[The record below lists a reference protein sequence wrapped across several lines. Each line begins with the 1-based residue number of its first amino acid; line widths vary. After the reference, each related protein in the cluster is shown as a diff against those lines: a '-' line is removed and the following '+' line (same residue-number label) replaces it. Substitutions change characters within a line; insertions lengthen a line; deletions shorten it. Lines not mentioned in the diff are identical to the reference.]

1 LRKDL
6 RIVYL
11 NPGARLGGAERVLL
25 DLITEVRAARPEWEL
40 NLITGEE
47 GPLLERV
54 RVVGAGAEVVPF
66 PGLLARF
73 GDAGAGGPAGNA
85 IGRVEFA
92 GGMIAAGIVSPG
104 YLRTLRG
111 AIRAKSPQ
119 LVHTNGFKMHLMGAR
134 AAPRSARVVWHLH
147 DYLGMRP
154 LASRLLAMN
163 TTRATLAIAN
173 SRSVAEDARVALG
186 GRLRVIPIYNGID
199 LHGFDS
205 DGPRLDLDALACV
218 PRPESP
224 VVRVGLLATMA
235 RWKGHEVFLR
245 ALAMLPRDLPVR
257 GYVIGGKIYSTR
269 ASETETSE
277 LRSVAASFGLNG
289 RVGFTGFV
297 DEPAR
302 AIRALDV
309 VVHSSTHPEP
319 FGCVIA
325 EAMACARPV
334 IVSAAGGAVEIVR
347 PGEDALTFE
356 PGDAAALADCIRRLA
371 EDASLRGRLGRAGR
385 AAAVSRFDRVR
396 MAREVISVYEGLEVA
411 AG

>member
-1 LRKDL
+1 M

-11 NPGARLGGAERVLL
+11 NPGAHLGGAERVLL
-25 DLITEVRAARPEWEL
+25 DIITEVRIARPWWEL
-40 NLITGEE
+40 NLITGED
-47 GPLLERV
+47 GPLLDRV
-54 RVVGAGAEVVPF
+54 RALGAGAQALPF
-66 PGLLARF
+66 PGHLARF
-73 GDAGAGGPAGNA
+73 GDAGAGGPAGNV
-85 IGRVEFA
+85 IGRLEFA
-92 GGMIAAGIVSPG
+92 SRMIAAGIVSPG
-104 YLRTLRG
+104 YLRILR
-111 AIRAKSPQ
+111 AVIRDKSPQ

-134 AAPRSARVVWHLH
+134 AAPRGARVVWHLH

-154 LASRLLAMN
+154 LVSWLLEMN
-163 TTRATLAIAN
+163 ARQAALAIAN
-173 SRSVAEDARVALG
+173 SRSVAQDAWLALG
-186 GRLRVIPIYNGID
+186 GKLRVIPIYNGID
-199 LHGFDS
+199 LRGFDS
-205 DGPRLDLDALACV
+205 EGPRLDLDALACV

-245 ALAMLPRDLPVR
+245 ALSMLPRDLPVR

-277 LRSVAASFGLNG
+277 LRNIAARIGLNG

-325 EAMACARPV
+325 QGMACARPV
-334 IVSAAGGAVEIVR
+334 IVSAAGGAAEIVT

-356 PGDAAALADCIRRLA
+356 PGDAAALADCIRRLV
-371 EDASLRGRLGRAGR
+371 EDASLRSRLGRAAR
-385 AAAVSRFDRVR
+385 AAALTRFDRAR
-396 MAREVISVYEGLEVA
+396 MAREMISAYEQLDGA
-411 AG
+411 TR